1 MSGTRR
7 VVIIGGGVIGRCA
20 AYSLLQRGHAVVVL
34 DRGSER
40 GCSFGNAGMVVPSH
54 LIPLAAPGVIG
65 KGLRWMF
72 DAESPFRI
80 KPRLSGELLS
90 WIWNFARA
98 ATPARVAQAVP
109 VLRDLS
115 LESRRLFV
123 EMSGENGFDFG
134 LVQKGL
140 LMLCRSEEVLHE
152 EAELAATAN
161 ANGVPAEVLG
171 ADAVRKLDPS
181 IEMDITG
188 GVYFPQDCHLSPRRF
203 LDGLDAAIRRMGGE
217 ILDDVE
223 VTGIEKNGRRVTR
236 VTASNGRNF
245 EAEEFLLAGGSWSPR
260 LARGLSVRI
269 PMQAGKGYSIT
280 VEKPAALPELCSI
293 LCEAKIAVT
302 PMGGTLRF
310 AGTMEIA
317 GLDGSVS
324 GRRVMGMR
332 KAVPRYFPQFK
343 SSDLEGQTVWSG
355 LRPCSPDGLPYI
367 GRFRAY
373 DNLTAATGHAML
385 GLSLGPVTGALVADI
400 LSEDKPRIDLAALS
414 PDRYA

>member
-1 MSGTRR
+1 MSGSRR

-20 AYSLLQRGHAVVVL
+20 AYSLLQRGHSVVVL
-34 DRGSER
+34 DRGAEG

-80 KPRLSGELLS
+80 KPRLSVELLS
-90 WIWNFARA
+90 WIWKFARA
-98 ATPARVAQAVP
+98 ATPARVGKAVP

-123 EMSGENGFDFG
+123 EMAGAEDFDFG

-140 LMLCRSEEVLHE
+140 LMLCKSAEVLHE

-161 ANGVPAEVLG
+161 ANGVPAEVL
-171 ADAVRKLDPS
+171 DAGSVRKLDPA
-181 IEMDITG
+181 IEMEVMG

-203 LDGLDAAIRRMGGE
+203 LEGLDRTIRRGGGE

-223 VTGIEKNGRRVTR
+223 VAGIEGKGRRVAR
-236 VTASNGRNF
+236 AIAADGRAF
-245 EAEEFLLAGGSWSPR
+245 EGDEFVLAGGSWSPS
-260 LARGLSVRI
+260 LARGLAVNI

-280 VEKPAALPELCSI
+280 VENPAALPGLCSI

-302 PMGGTLRF
+302 PMSGALRF

-324 GRRVMGMR
+324 ARRVMGMR
-332 KAVPRYFPQFK
+332 KAVPRYFPQFEP
-343 SSDLEGQTVWSG
+343 SDLEGQEVWSG

-385 GLSLGPVTGALVADI
+385 GLSLGPVTGALVADL
-400 LSEDKPRIDLAALS
+400 LSGDKPRIDLTALS